1 MECYLKRTLIIFS
14 EVFLSISFKTRK
26 YLFIVIFILVC
37 PNLSEMIFILVL
49 ARRRT
54 IRIDNIVSIY
64 KYVGVLKL
72 INYSILIL

>member
-14 EVFLSISFKTRK
+14 KAFLSISFKTRK

-37 PNLSEMIFILVL
+37 PNLSEMIFILVP
-49 ARRRT
+49 ARRRI
-54 IRIDNIVSIY
+54 IRIDNIASIY

>member
-1 MECYLKRTLIIFS
+1 
-14 EVFLSISFKTRK
+14 
-26 YLFIVIFILVC
+26 
-37 PNLSEMIFILVL
+37 MIFILVL

-64 KYVGVLKL
+64 KYIGVLKL

>member
-14 EVFLSISFKTRK
+14 KAFLSISFKARK

-37 PNLSEMIFILVL
+37 PNLSEMIFILVP
-49 ARRRT
+49 ARRRI

>member
-54 IRIDNIVSIY
+54 IRIDNIVSTY
-64 KYVGVLKL
+64 KYVGAFKFTK
-72 INYSILIL
+72 YSILIL

>member
-1 MECYLKRTLIIFS
+1 
-14 EVFLSISFKTRK
+14 
-26 YLFIVIFILVC
+26 
-37 PNLSEMIFILVL
+37 MIFILVP
-49 ARRRT
+49 ARRRI

>member
-1 MECYLKRTLIIFS
+1 MECYLKRTLIILS
-14 EVFLSISFKTRK
+14 EAFLAISFKIWE

>member
-1 MECYLKRTLIIFS
+1 MLFKENFDYIFRS
-14 EVFLSISFKTRK
+14 FLSISFKTRK

-37 PNLSEMIFILVL
+37 PILSEMIFILVP
-49 ARRRT
+49 ARRRI